1 VEKKS
6 SGKTNPMKKL
16 IVTADVHGSYSSWL
30 TLKNLLG
37 PLDELVIA
45 GDLFDIKYG
54 NFTHIDFQPE
64 SIKKDLMDFN
74 HRFFYVYGNCDSIPF
89 FPGFE
94 TFLEFSC
101 FNKKFFVSHGHRSCE
116 YSSNI
121 DIIIQGHTHL
131 CFLEKR
137 DGQIFMNP
145 GSITCPRNGI
155 YTYGVI
161 ENNCASLIELK
172 TGNKLV
178 TINL

>member
-1 VEKKS
+1 
-6 SGKTNPMKKL
+6 MKKL
-16 IVTADVHGSYSSWL
+16 IVTADLHGSYSSWL

-45 GDLFDIKYG
+45 GDLFDTKYG

-64 SIKKDLMDFN
+64 SIKKDLNNFN
-74 HRFFYVYGNCDSIPF
+74 HRFYYVYGNCDSISF

-101 FNKKFFVSHGHRSCE
+101 FNKKFFLSHGHRSCK

-161 ENNCASLIELK
+161 ENNCVSLIELK
-172 TGNKLV
+172 TGNKLIAV
-178 TINL
+178 DL